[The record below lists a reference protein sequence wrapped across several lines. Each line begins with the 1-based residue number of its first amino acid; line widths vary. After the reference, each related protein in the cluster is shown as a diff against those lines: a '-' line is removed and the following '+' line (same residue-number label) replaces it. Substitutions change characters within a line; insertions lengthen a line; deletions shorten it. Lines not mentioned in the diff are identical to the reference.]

1 MPQHGK
7 SPRTASSA
15 LSVWMVLPYLGR
27 RVPKVTGGS
36 DNYGGGKAA
45 GGHQVKCRLFCRSVR
60 QRCVPFSNL
69 KSTNDN
75 SVDPFRKKARPNRG
89 WTLQF
94 VKNDNLTACRGE
106 WIRCRTKPTSTPFGL
121 MIGSEIF
128 FVNPLRRSANS
139 ILRAKSSQRFSNRRK
154 SLRNPGSL

>member
-15 LSVWMVLPYLGR
+15 LSVWMVLPYLRR
-27 RVPKVTGGS
+27 RVPTVTGGS

-45 GGHQVKCRLFCRSVR
+45 GGHQVKCRLFCRMHRQSVR

-75 SVDPFRKKARPNRG
+75 SVDRFAKRRVQIGAGRY
-89 WTLQF
+89 
-94 VKNDNLTACRGE
+94 NL
-106 WIRCRTKPTSTPFGL
+106 
-121 MIGSEIF
+121 
-128 FVNPLRRSANS
+128 
-139 ILRAKSSQRFSNRRK
+139 
-154 SLRNPGSL
+154 